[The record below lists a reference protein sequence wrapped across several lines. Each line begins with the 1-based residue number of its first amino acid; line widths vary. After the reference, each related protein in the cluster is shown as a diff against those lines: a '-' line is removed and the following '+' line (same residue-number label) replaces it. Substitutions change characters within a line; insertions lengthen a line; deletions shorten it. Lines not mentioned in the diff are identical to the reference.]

1 MSDSIVNKFADR
13 IVTAGSSVIGKIAED
28 RVRENVDAYR
38 PQNSGQNSGS
48 GSFQVWDIAANTIS
62 IIAFF
67 IGLFGLITSPS
78 LLPKSLI
85 MLPILLIIFIF
96 DLPSLMKL
104 ASQKAGFES
113 SMLDTVV
120 EKMAV
125 LNQQTKGLIYIVS
138 GIVVWALFQLSFV
151 MTGLMIVSAGGLH
164 VYIHRF
170 LKNGGTAPENDAENQ
185 F

>member
-1 MSDSIVNKFADR
+1 M
-13 IVTAGSSVIGKIAED
+13 IA
-28 RVRENVDAYR
+28 
-38 PQNSGQNSGS
+38 P
-48 GSFQVWDIAANTIS
+48 
-62 IIAFF
+62 
-67 IGLFGLITSPS
+67 PS
-78 LLPKSLI
+78 LSSLYLTI
-85 MLPILLIIFIF
+85 T
-96 DLPSLMKL
+96 
-104 ASQKAGFES
+104 
-113 SMLDTVV
+113 LDTVV

-185 F
+185 FWINVV